1 MFLFRLTNISAE
13 CREKLALVKPRT
25 VGHGNA
31 TTQYEILTAKE
42 MTIMSSHLRLSNTY
56 TLHCSYTYTYPIEP
70 EVTVTTTIKQQSSE
84 TS

>member
-13 CREKLALVKPRT
+13 CREKLALAKPRT
-25 VGHGNA
+25 VGRGNA

-56 TLHCSYTYTYPIEP
+56 TLHCPYTLTH
-70 EVTVTTTIKQQSSE
+70 TQLSQKLQLLLQ
-84 TS
+84 